1 MPDDMRECTD
11 CGTRFRET
19 AAWAPG
25 VCGQCLADRI
35 EASLMLQ
42 LLGPRKP
49 AKRAGELSG
58 ETAEQEQ
65 ERRSA

>member
-1 MPDDMRECTD
+1 MRACTE
-11 CGTRFRET
+11 CGTPFQEA

-42 LLGPRKP
+42 LLCQRKP
-49 AKRAGELSG
+49 AKRAEDL
-58 ETAEQEQ
+58 ARQQDAAQ

>member
-1 MPDDMRECTD
+1 MRQCTE
-11 CGTRFRET
+11 CGTPFQE
-19 AAWAPG
+19 AAGWAAG

-42 LLGPRKP
+42 LFGPRKP
-49 AKRAGELSG
+49 AKRADDLVQ
-58 ETAEQEQ
+58 TQQEALR